1 VIPTPSTVHRS
12 GRIALAGAP
21 NVGKSTLLNSLVGVH
36 LSIITERP
44 QTTRR
49 NIIGILNGPDFQAVL
64 VDTPGLL
71 DPAYRLQD
79 VMRRH
84 AIQAIGGADV
94 LVLLVDAVTVTR
106 TGADPDEAT
115 ADALRISSGHQ
126 PVVLALN
133 KVDRVRKPLLLPLIA
148 HYHGTGAFRA
158 VVPISARQ
166 GEGLD
171 GLVREACA
179 LLPPGPPVYP
189 SDVLT
194 EHPEHFFVAEFVREA
209 IFARY
214 RQEIPYGVATQVE
227 EFRRGRGKT
236 FLRVLVWVEQERHR
250 PILLGRQGRGIRA
263 VGIAA
268 RRTIEE
274 LLGEPVYLELLVKV
288 RPGWRERDDYLQ
300 ELGLL

>member
-1 VIPTPSTVHRS
+1 MSPNPTAGHRS
-12 GRIALAGAP
+12 GRVALAGAP
-21 NVGKSTLLNSLVGVH
+21 NVGKSTLLNALLGVH
-36 LSIITERP
+36 LSIITARP

-49 NIIGILNGPDFQAVL
+49 SIIGVLNGPDFQAVL

-84 AIQAIGGADV
+84 AVQAIQESDV
-94 LVLLVDAVTVTR
+94 LVLLVDLVSVTGA
-106 TGADPDEAT
+106 GADPDEAT
-115 ADALRISSGHQ
+115 ADALRIGAGQ
-126 PVVLALN
+126 RPVVLALN
-133 KVDRVRKPLLLPLIA
+133 KVDRVRKTLLLPLIA

-158 VVPISARQ
+158 VVPVSARQ

-171 GLVREACA
+171 GLIRETCA
-179 LLPPGPPVYP
+179 LLPPGPPCYP
-189 SDVLT
+189 ADVLT
-194 EHPEHFFVAEFVREA
+194 EHTEHFFVAEFVREA
-209 IFARY
+209 IFDRY

-227 EFRRGRGKT
+227 EFRRGQGKT
-236 FLRVLVWVEQERHR
+236 FLRVIIWVEQERHR
-250 PILLGRQGRGIRA
+250 PILLGRQGRGIRS
-263 VGIAA
+263 VGTAA

-288 RPGWRERDDYLQ
+288 RPGWRQRDDHLQ

>member
-1 VIPTPSTVHRS
+1 VIPTPSAGHRS
-12 GRIALAGAP
+12 GRVALAGAP
-21 NVGKSTLLNSLVGVH
+21 NVGKSTLLNTLVWIH
-36 LSIITERP
+36 LSIITARP
-44 QTTRR
+44 QTTRH
-49 NIIGILNGPDFQAVL
+49 NIVGILNGPDFQAVL

-79 VMRRH
+79 VMRRQ
-84 AIQAIGGADV
+84 AIQAIEGADV
-94 LVLLVDAVTVTR
+94 LVLLVDAITVTGA
-106 TGADPDEAT
+106 GADPDEAT
-115 ADALRISSGHQ
+115 TDALRIGAGRR

-148 HYHGTGAFRA
+148 RYHGTGAFRA
-158 VVPISARQ
+158 VVPISARR

-171 GLVREACA
+171 GLIRETCA
-179 LLPPGPPVYP
+179 LLPPGPALYP
-189 SDVLT
+189 PDTLT

-209 IFARY
+209 IFTRY

-236 FLRVLVWVEQERHR
+236 FLRVLIWVEQERHR

-263 VGIAA
+263 VGTAA

-274 LLGEPVYLELLVKV
+274 LLGEPVYLELQVKV
-288 RPGWRERDDYLQ
+288 RPGWRERDDYLR
-300 ELGLL
+300 EFGLL